1 MTTTT
6 QPMTAAE
13 VLRQIA
19 ARRVSLTCVFDGKL
33 WIASVERVKNRKRF
47 TKADMEVVS
56 AIAPTPV
63 AAVNALVEKLEGQ
76 PQEREMFEEY
86 IC

>member
-1 MTTTT
+1 
-6 QPMTAAE
+6 MTAAE

-56 AIAPTPV
+56 ATSSTPLDAIA
-63 AAVNALVEKLEGQ
+63 KLIEHLDGQ
-76 PQEREMFEEY
+76 PQAQTFDEFAAYEL
-86 IC
+86 